1 MNATLVLV
9 KPDGSMRDVP
19 VRGRLVIGREKSC
32 TVRIPVPSVSREHCE
47 VRLNGDRLVL
57 RDMGS
62 SNGTYVN
69 RQRTEQRDLQ
79 PGDLVA
85 IGPAVFL
92 VRVDGQPAT
101 IDAAASHK
109 NGAGPRPVAVKP
121 GGAKAR
127 PTAPGG
133 MKPGMA
139 GPATAGDPGDSSITD
154 FDFDFLDEGDEDK
167 KQPRL

>member
-9 KPDGSMRDVP
+9 KPDGSTREVP

-32 TVRIPVPSVSREHCE
+32 SVRIPVPSVSREHCE
-47 VRLNGDRLVL
+47 VRLDGNRLVL

-69 RQRTEQRDLQ
+69 RQRTEQRDLK

-101 IDAAASHK
+101 IDAAASHR
-109 NGAGPRPVAVKP
+109 NGAGPRPVAVTP
-121 GGAKAR
+121 GGAKSR

-133 MKPGMA
+133 MKPGTV
-139 GPATAGDPGDSSITD
+139 ATSDPGDSSIAD
-154 FDFDFLDEGDEDK
+154 FDFDFLDESDEDK